1 MLIVLI
7 FTFTASSLGV
17 DSSVEQWLSKALGQS
32 DDSVR
37 SLEQFLQRHGRATDD
52 FVQFAEKDVTES
64 HCQEVMPDV
73 WTAPPMLWHL
83 AESLQRCGVKAL
95 PTEWLFDEHQWEGL
109 QQEASHYLGALADV
123 RSDETSVICRHFR
136 QVKMEANDTDSKG
149 RLRCPRCG
157 KAVGQAKDMQ
167 SRLQVFYHD
176 LDKTSSGAQERESA
190 LIESTAACREVVEVH
205 RPHFQEVQSS
215 MAAMLAELES
225 LVPAKC
231 NSCEVQAFASV
242 TSVDLWSAL
251 ALLQCAPYLD
261 ESPALLEPKLQRA
274 MEVLESNLWKGVGFP
289 SLHEAVSKGIF
300 QLRRSRRFQNFESSR
315 FCAASKSVLVVGEGR
330 KESWEEEE
338 QMMLA
343 KGQKP
348 MDIST
353 GYFHLAHRLMATK
366 TSVAQ
371 QAVPQSLALAGAWL
385 RQVEGSA
392 AAQAAQL
399 LVEAAFRLAMLTL
412 SPGLQVLVLETGL
425 QALHPFKGRPLHM
438 HKEVFSQLKQ
448 LRSQM
453 PVVLPASAT
462 LVQMRL
468 IAPFVD
474 RLHSSFARLLQTV
487 SLQAGIFQR
496 QNILKIDSRK

>member
-1 MLIVLI
+1 MLLLLI
-7 FTFTASSLGV
+7 FSFPAASLGV
-17 DSSVEQWLSKALGQS
+17 DSSVEQWLSKVFGQS
-32 DDSVR
+32 HDSVR
-37 SLEQFLQRHGRATDD
+37 FLEEFLQRHGQATDD
-52 FVQFAEKDVTES
+52 LVQFAEKDVTES
-64 HCQEVMPDV
+64 HCQEVIPDV

-95 PTEWLFDEHQWEGL
+95 PTEWLFDEQWEGL
-109 QQEASHYLGALADV
+109 QQQASHYLGALADV

-136 QVKMEANDTDSKG
+136 QAFSMEANDTDSKG

-157 KAVGQAKDMQ
+157 KAVGQAKDIQ

-176 LDKTSSGAQERESA
+176 LDKTSSKTQERESS
-190 LIESTAACREVVEVH
+190 LIESTAACREVVILH
-205 RPHFQEVQSS
+205 QPRFQEVQSS

-225 LVPAKC
+225 LEC
-231 NSCEVQAFASV
+231 NSCEMQAFASV
-242 TSVDLWSAL
+242 DLIWSAL

-315 FCAASKSVLVVGEGR
+315 FCASKSLQSLLVGEGR

-348 MDIST
+348 MDISI

-366 TSVAQ
+366 TSAAQ
-371 QAVPQSLALAGAWL
+371 QAVPQSLALAGVWL

-399 LVEAAFRLAMLTL
+399 LAEAAFRLAMLTL
-412 SPGLQVLVLETGL
+412 SPGLQIVVLETGL
-425 QALHPFKGRPLHM
+425 QALHPFKSRPLHM

-496 QNILKIDSRK
+496 QNILKLA